1 MSSIL
6 ENIDFDTMVNALN
19 ETLFMTFVSLIFA
32 VIIGLILGITIY
44 LTQEEV
50 NSPQEDGL
58 YPNLFVNKVL
68 NLIVNVL
75 RAIPYIILLILLLPL
90 TTTLVGS
97 MIGAKA
103 ALPSLILSSAPFYG
117 RMVMIALNE
126 VDSGTIEASKA
137 MGANNWQIITKV
149 LIPEAKPALISSIT
163 VMAVSL
169 VGYTAMAGAIG
180 AGGLGNLAYLYG
192 MVRNNNYIMYTATIL
207 ILIIVFIIQ
216 FIGDYFVRKI
226 DKR

>member
-1 MSSIL
+1 MRSIL
-6 ENIDFDTMVNALN
+6 ENIDINAMIAALN
-19 ETLFMTFVSLIFA
+19 ETLFMTLISLIFA
-32 VIIGLILGITIY
+32 VILGMVLGIAIY
-44 LTQEEV
+44 LTQD
-50 NSPQEDGL
+50 DGL
-58 YPNLFVNKVL
+58 YPNLIVNKIL
-68 NLIVNVL
+68 NLIVNVF
-75 RAIPYIILLILLLPL
+75 RAVPYIILVF
-90 TTTLVGS
+90 LVGS
-97 MIGAKA
+97 MLGAKA

-126 VDSGTIEASKA
+126 VDGGTIEASKA
-137 MGANNWQIITKV
+137 MGASNVQIITKV

-163 VMAVSL
+163 VMSISL

-192 MVRNNNYIMYTATIL
+192 FVRTNNYVMYTATFL
-207 ILIIVFIIQ
+207 ILVIVFIIQ

>member
-1 MSSIL
+1 MNVIL
-6 ENIDFDTMVNALN
+6 ENIDIDAMINALG

-32 VIIGLILGITIY
+32 VIIGLILGIAIY
-44 LTQEEV
+44 LTQED
-50 NSPQEDGL
+50 SL
-58 YPNLFVNKVL
+58 YPNKPVNKVL
-68 NLIVNVL
+68 NLIVNIL
-75 RAIPYIILLILLLPL
+75 RAIPYIILLMIIVPL
-90 TTTLVGS
+90 TTALVGS

-137 MGANNWQIITKV
+137 MGASNFQIITKV
-149 LIPEAKPALISSIT
+149 LIPEAKPALISSVT
-163 VMAVSL
+163 VMAISL

-192 MVRNNNYIMYTATIL
+192 FVRTNNYVMYTATFL
-207 ILIIVFIIQ
+207 ILVIVFIIQ

>member
-1 MSSIL
+1 MNVIL
-6 ENIDFDTMVNALN
+6 ENIDIDATINALG

-32 VIIGLILGITIY
+32 VIIGLILGIAIY
-44 LTQEEV
+44 LTQED
-50 NSPQEDGL
+50 SL
-58 YPNLFVNKVL
+58 YPNKPVNKVL

-75 RAIPYIILLILLLPL
+75 RAIPYIILLMIIVPL
-90 TTTLVGS
+90 TTALVGS

-137 MGANNWQIITKV
+137 MGASNFQIITKV
-149 LIPEAKPALISSIT
+149 LIPEAKPALISSVT
-163 VMAVSL
+163 VMAISL

-192 MVRNNNYIMYTATIL
+192 MARNNNYIMYTATIL

-216 FIGDYFVRKI
+216 IIGDYFVRKL

>member
-1 MSSIL
+1 MNVIL
-6 ENIDFDTMVNALN
+6 ENIDINAMVNALG
-19 ETLFMTFVSLIFA
+19 ETLFMTFVSLLFA
-32 VIIGLILGITIY
+32 VVIGLILGIVIY
-44 LTQEEV
+44 LTK
-50 NSPQEDGL
+50 EDGL
-58 YPNLFVNKVL
+58 YPNKFINKIL

-75 RAIPYIILLILLLPL
+75 RAVPYIILLMIILPL
-90 TTTLVGS
+90 TTALMGS

-117 RMVMIALNE
+117 RMVMIALSE

-137 MGANNWQIITKV
+137 MGASNFQIITKV
-149 LIPEAKPALISSIT
+149 LLPEAKPALISSVT
-163 VMAVSL
+163 VMAISL

-192 MVRNNNYIMYTATIL
+192 MVRNNNYVMYSATIL

-216 FIGDYFVRKI
+216 IIGDYFVRKL

>member
-1 MSSIL
+1 MNVIL
-6 ENIDFDTMVNALN
+6 ENIDIDAMINALG

-32 VIIGLILGITIY
+32 VIIGLILGIAIY
-44 LTQEEV
+44 LTQED
-50 NSPQEDGL
+50 SL
-58 YPNLFVNKVL
+58 YPNKPVNKVL
-68 NLIVNVL
+68 NLIVNIL
-75 RAIPYIILLILLLPL
+75 RAIPYIILLMIIVPL
-90 TTTLVGS
+90 TTALVGS

-137 MGANNWQIITKV
+137 MGASNFQIITKV
-149 LIPEAKPALISSIT
+149 LIPEAKPALISSVT
-163 VMAVSL
+163 VMAISL

-180 AGGLGNLAYLYG
+180 AGVLGNLAYLYG
-192 MVRNNNYIMYTATIL
+192 MARNNNYIMYTATIL

-216 FIGDYFVRKI
+216 IIGDYFVRKL

>member
-1 MSSIL
+1 MNDIL
-6 ENIDFDTMVNALN
+6 ENIDIDAMINALG
-19 ETLFMTFVSLIFA
+19 ETLFMTVVSLIFA
-32 VIIGLILGITIY
+32 VIIGLILGIAIY
-44 LTQEEV
+44 LTQED
-50 NSPQEDGL
+50 SL
-58 YPNLFVNKVL
+58 YPNKPVNKVL

-75 RAIPYIILLILLLPL
+75 RAIPYIILLMIIVPL
-90 TTTLVGS
+90 TTALVGS

-137 MGANNWQIITKV
+137 MGASNFQIITKV
-149 LIPEAKPALISSIT
+149 LIPEAKPALISSVT
-163 VMAVSL
+163 VMAISL

-192 MVRNNNYIMYTATIL
+192 MARNNNYIMYTATIL

-216 FIGDYFVRKI
+216 IIGDYFVRKL

>member
-1 MSSIL
+1 MHTIL
-6 ENIDFDTMVNALN
+6 ENIDLDAMVLALQ

-32 VIIGLILGITIY
+32 VLIGMVLGIAIY
-44 LTQEEV
+44 LT
-50 NSPQEDGL
+50 QEDGL
-58 YPNLFVNKVL
+58 YPNKIVNKIL

-75 RAIPYIILLILLLPL
+75 RAVPYIILLILLIPL
-90 TTTLVGS
+90 TTALVGS
-97 MIGAKA
+97 MLGAKA

-137 MGANNWQIITKV
+137 MGASNFQIITKI

-163 VMAVSL
+163 VMGISL

-192 MVRNNNYIMYTATIL
+192 FVRTNNYVMYTATIL

>member
-1 MSSIL
+1 MNVIL
-6 ENIDFDTMVNALN
+6 ENIDIDAMINALG

-32 VIIGLILGITIY
+32 VIIGLILGIAIY
-44 LTQEEV
+44 LTQED
-50 NSPQEDGL
+50 SL
-58 YPNLFVNKVL
+58 YPNKPVNKVL
-68 NLIVNVL
+68 NLIVNIL
-75 RAIPYIILLILLLPL
+75 RAIPYIILLMIIVPL
-90 TTTLVGS
+90 TTGLVGS

-137 MGANNWQIITKV
+137 MGASNFQIITKV
-149 LIPEAKPALISSIT
+149 LIPEAKPALISSVT
-163 VMAVSL
+163 VMAISL

-192 MVRNNNYIMYTATIL
+192 MARNNNYIMYTATIL

-216 FIGDYFVRKI
+216 IIGDYFVRKL

>member
-1 MSSIL
+1 MNVIL
-6 ENIDFDTMVNALN
+6 ENIDIDAMINALG

-32 VIIGLILGITIY
+32 VIIGLILGIAIY
-44 LTQEEV
+44 LTQED
-50 NSPQEDGL
+50 SL
-58 YPNLFVNKVL
+58 YPNKPVNKVL
-68 NLIVNVL
+68 NLIVNIL
-75 RAIPYIILLILLLPL
+75 RAIPYIILLMIIVPL
-90 TTTLVGS
+90 TTVLVGS

-137 MGANNWQIITKV
+137 MGASNFQIITKV
-149 LIPEAKPALISSIT
+149 LIPEAKPALISSVT
-163 VMAVSL
+163 VMAISL

-192 MVRNNNYIMYTATIL
+192 MARNNNYIMYTATIL

-216 FIGDYFVRKI
+216 IIGDYFVRKL

>member
-1 MSSIL
+1 MNVIL
-6 ENIDFDTMVNALN
+6 ENIDIDAMINALG

-32 VIIGLILGITIY
+32 VIIGLILGIVIY
-44 LTQEEV
+44 LTQED
-50 NSPQEDGL
+50 SL
-58 YPNLFVNKVL
+58 YPNKPVNKVL

-75 RAIPYIILLILLLPL
+75 RAIPYIILLMIIVPL
-90 TTTLVGS
+90 TTALVGS

-137 MGANNWQIITKV
+137 MGASNFQIITKV
-149 LIPEAKPALISSIT
+149 LIPEAKPALISSVT
-163 VMAVSL
+163 VMAISL
-169 VGYTAMAGAIG
+169 VGYTAMAGVIG

-192 MVRNNNYIMYTATIL
+192 MARNNNYIMYTATIL

-216 FIGDYFVRKI
+216 IIGDYFVRKL

>member
-1 MSSIL
+1 MNVIL
-6 ENIDFDTMVNALN
+6 ENIDIDAMINALG

-32 VIIGLILGITIY
+32 VIIGLILGIAIY
-44 LTQEEV
+44 LTQED
-50 NSPQEDGL
+50 SL
-58 YPNLFVNKVL
+58 YPNKPVNKVL
-68 NLIVNVL
+68 NLIVNIL
-75 RAIPYIILLILLLPL
+75 RAIPYIILLMIIVPL
-90 TTTLVGS
+90 TTALVGS

-137 MGANNWQIITKV
+137 MGASNFQIITKV
-149 LIPEAKPALISSIT
+149 LIPEAKPALISSVT
-163 VMAVSL
+163 VMAISL

-192 MVRNNNYIMYTATIL
+192 MARNNNYIMYTATIL

-216 FIGDYFVRKI
+216 IIGDYFVRKL

>member
-1 MSSIL
+1 MRTIL
-6 ENIDFDTMVNALN
+6 ENIDLDAMIFALN

-32 VIIGLILGITIY
+32 VVIGMVLGIAIY
-44 LTQEEV
+44 LT
-50 NSPQEDGL
+50 QEDGL
-58 YPNLFVNKVL
+58 YPNKAINKIL

-75 RAIPYIILLILLLPL
+75 RAVPYIILLILLIPL
-90 TTTLVGS
+90 TKALVGS
-97 MIGAKA
+97 MLGAKA

-137 MGANNWQIITKV
+137 MGASNYQIITKI

-163 VMAVSL
+163 VMGISL

-192 MVRNNNYIMYTATIL
+192 FVRTNNYVMYTATIL

>member
-1 MSSIL
+1 MNVIL
-6 ENIDFDTMVNALN
+6 ENIDIDAMINALG

-32 VIIGLILGITIY
+32 VIIGLILGIAIY
-44 LTQEEV
+44 LTQED
-50 NSPQEDGL
+50 SL
-58 YPNLFVNKVL
+58 YPNKPVNKVL
-68 NLIVNVL
+68 NLIVNIL
-75 RAIPYIILLILLLPL
+75 RAIPYIILLMIIVPL
-90 TTTLVGS
+90 TTALVGS

-137 MGANNWQIITKV
+137 MGASNFQIITKV
-149 LIPEAKPALISSIT
+149 LIPEAKPALISSVT
-163 VMAVSL
+163 VMAISL

-192 MVRNNNYIMYTATIL
+192 MARNNNYIMYTATIL
-207 ILIIVFIIQ
+207 IFIPVFIIQ
-216 FIGDYFVRKI
+216 IIGDYFVRKL

>member
-1 MSSIL
+1 MNVIL
-6 ENIDFDTMVNALN
+6 ENIDIDAMINALG

-32 VIIGLILGITIY
+32 VIIGLILGIAIY
-44 LTQEEV
+44 LTQED
-50 NSPQEDGL
+50 SL
-58 YPNLFVNKVL
+58 YPNKPVNKVL
-68 NLIVNVL
+68 NLIVNIL
-75 RAIPYIILLILLLPL
+75 RAIPYIILLMIIVPL
-90 TTTLVGS
+90 TTALVGS

-137 MGANNWQIITKV
+137 MGASNFQIITKV
-149 LIPEAKPALISSIT
+149 LIPEAKPALISSVT
-163 VMAVSL
+163 VMAISL

-192 MVRNNNYIMYTATIL
+192 MARNNNYIMYTATIL
-207 ILIIVFIIQ
+207 I
-216 FIGDYFVRKI
+216 
-226 DKR
+226 

>member
-1 MSSIL
+1 MNVIL
-6 ENIDFDTMVNALN
+6 ENIDIDAMINALG

-32 VIIGLILGITIY
+32 VIIGLILGIAIY
-44 LTQEEV
+44 LTQED
-50 NSPQEDGL
+50 SL
-58 YPNLFVNKVL
+58 YPNKPVNKVL

-75 RAIPYIILLILLLPL
+75 RAIPYIILLMIIVPL
-90 TTTLVGS
+90 TTALVGS

-126 VDSGTIEASKA
+126 VDGGTIEASKA
-137 MGANNWQIITKV
+137 MGASNVQIITKV

-163 VMAVSL
+163 VMSISL

-192 MVRNNNYIMYTATIL
+192 FVRTNNYVMYTATFL
-207 ILIIVFIIQ
+207 ILVIVFIIQ
-216 FIGDYFVRKI
+216 FIGDYFVRKL

>member
-1 MSSIL
+1 MSAIL
-6 ENIDFDTMVNALN
+6 ENIDVNTMISALN
-19 ETLFMTFVSLIFA
+19 DTLFMTFVSLIFA
-32 VIIGLILGITIY
+32 VIIGIILGIVIY
-44 LTQEEV
+44 LT
-50 NSPQEDGL
+50 QEDGL
-58 YPNLFVNKVL
+58 YPNMIVNKLL
-68 NLIVNVL
+68 NLVVNVF
-75 RAIPYIILLILLLPL
+75 RAVPYIILLILLIPF
-90 TTTLVGS
+90 TKMLVGS
-97 MIGAKA
+97 MLGPKA

-137 MGANNWQIITKV
+137 MGASNLQIITKI

-163 VMAVSL
+163 VMAISL

-192 MVRNNNYIMYTATIL
+192 YVRTNNYVMYTATFL

-216 FIGDYFVRKI
+216 FIGDYFVKKI

>member
-1 MSSIL
+1 MNVIL
-6 ENIDFDTMVNALN
+6 ENIDIDAMINALG

-32 VIIGLILGITIY
+32 VIIGLILGIAIY
-44 LTQEEV
+44 LTQED
-50 NSPQEDGL
+50 SL
-58 YPNLFVNKVL
+58 YPNKPVNKVL

-75 RAIPYIILLILLLPL
+75 RAIPYIILLMIIVPL
-90 TTTLVGS
+90 TTALVGS

-137 MGANNWQIITKV
+137 MGASNFQIITKV
-149 LIPEAKPALISSIT
+149 LIPEAKPALISSVS
-163 VMAVSL
+163 VMAISL

-192 MVRNNNYIMYTATIL
+192 MARNNNYIMYTATIL

-216 FIGDYFVRKI
+216 IIGDYFVRKL

>member
-1 MSSIL
+1 MNVIL
-6 ENIDFDTMVNALN
+6 ENIDIDAMINALG

-32 VIIGLILGITIY
+32 VIIGLILGIAIY
-44 LTQEEV
+44 LTQED
-50 NSPQEDGL
+50 SL
-58 YPNLFVNKVL
+58 YPNKPVNKVL
-68 NLIVNVL
+68 NLIVNIL
-75 RAIPYIILLILLLPL
+75 RAIPYIILLMIIVPL
-90 TTTLVGS
+90 TTALVGS

-137 MGANNWQIITKV
+137 MGASNFQIITKV
-149 LIPEAKPALISSIT
+149 LIPEAKPALISSVT
-163 VMAVSL
+163 VMAISL

-192 MVRNNNYIMYTATIL
+192 MARNNNYIMYTATIL

-216 FIGDYFVRKI
+216 IIGDYFVKKL